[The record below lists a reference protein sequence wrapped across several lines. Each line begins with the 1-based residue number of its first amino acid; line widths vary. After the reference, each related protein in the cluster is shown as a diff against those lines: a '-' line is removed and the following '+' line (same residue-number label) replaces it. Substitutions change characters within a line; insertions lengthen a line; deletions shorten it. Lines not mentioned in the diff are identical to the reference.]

1 MSNESTGDKPHF
13 TTRRGFI
20 ATAGFG
26 AVSLYA
32 LWAAYGAAPLGLMA
46 SGGDGTA
53 PDEAGGHG
61 AHGAPSGPTAE
72 EFQRLTT
79 SFIDANRLPD
89 GSVRPARRGSAEP
102 ASSAAHDMAVQ
113 DSARRGEAPA
123 APHDNQRDAVT
134 EAVDVYLMAFQWG
147 YAPAVLRLETGVPY
161 RLRMMAL
168 DAAHGAS
175 LQLGNGSR
183 IIRLRPNA
191 LVEQTL
197 TFERPGE
204 YLLYCTVYCGL
215 AHDRMQGKIIVTE
228 PSR

>member
-20 ATAGFG
+20 VAAGFG
-26 AVSLYA
+26 VVSLYG
-32 LWAAYGAAPLGLMA
+32 LWVAYGAAPLGLRGGSAPAESGLGEHGGEHGDARGMA
-46 SGGDGTA
+46 
-53 PDEAGGHG
+53 PQEFKRHVEAFV
-61 AHGAPSGPTAE
+61 E
-72 EFQRLTT
+72 
-79 SFIDANRLPD
+79 ANKLPD

-102 ASSAAHDMAVQ
+102 ASSAAHDMAMQ

-161 RLRMMAL
+161 RLRMMAV

-175 LQLGNGSR
+175 LQLGNGGR